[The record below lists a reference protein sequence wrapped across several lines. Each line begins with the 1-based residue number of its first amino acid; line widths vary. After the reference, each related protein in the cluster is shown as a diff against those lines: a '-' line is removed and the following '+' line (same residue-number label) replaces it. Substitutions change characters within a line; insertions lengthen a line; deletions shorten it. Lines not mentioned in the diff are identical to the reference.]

1 MFRKLRILV
10 LLFVLFLV
18 AAGSWMDH
26 ARLIDWKE
34 PIWVAVYPIAGDESP
49 RTRAY
54 LKRLRLEHLRPIED
68 FLSEQG
74 QRFRRAP
81 RQAAKILLARPGHEL
96 PPPPPENGS
105 MLAVMYWS
113 LRLRY
118 WAWRNEDDSL
128 LGDVSLFVI
137 YHDPAI
143 RPSVPHSLGMKEG
156 HIGVVHGFA
165 DDSMTQAN
173 NVVIVHEL
181 LHTLG
186 ASDKYDPRNN
196 FPMYPDGYA
205 EPGLEPL
212 HPQAKA
218 EIMAGRIPVSVNKAV
233 IPKGLRQTVLGA
245 ATATEIGW

>member
-1 MFRKLRILV
+1 MFRKLRILI
-10 LLFVLFLV
+10 LLFILFLV
-18 AAGSWMDH
+18 AAGSWIEH

-34 PIWVAVYPIAGDESP
+34 PIWVAVYPIAGDDSP
-49 RTRAY
+49 RTRSY
-54 LKRLRLEHLRPIED
+54 LKRLKLLHFQPIENFFSD
-68 FLSEQG
+68 QG
-74 QRFRRAP
+74 RRFRGVP
-81 RQAAKILLARPGHEL
+81 RQPAKILLGRPGNKQ
-96 PPPPPENGS
+96 PPRPPENGS
-105 MLAVMYWS
+105 VLAVMYWS

-128 LGDVSLFVI
+128 LGDVSLFVV
-137 YHDPAI
+137 YHDPAV
-143 RPSVPHSLGMKEG
+143 RPSVPHSLGLKEG

-196 FPMYPDGYA
+196 FPIHPNGYA
-205 EPGLEPL
+205 QPGLDPL

-218 EIMAGRIPVSVNKAV
+218 EIMAGRIPVSADQAV
-233 IPKGLRQTVLGA
+233 IPKGLRQTVIGA
-245 ATATEIGW
+245 ATASEIGW